1 MPSLEATTPQLTAVK
16 NLIDA
21 YRSLDMRNIEPYI
34 TKGYTYQTFPKVPG
48 LTDETKEGHVE
59 RYKALFS
66 LTTKIE
72 VHIQHRVAVFK
83 SAS

>member
-21 YRSLDMRNIEPYI
+21 YCSLDMKNIEPHI
-34 TKGYTYQTFPKVPG
+34 TKGYTFQSYPKLPE
-48 LTDETKEGHVE
+48 LTDETMEGHVE
-59 RYKALFS
+59 RFKALLSSF
-66 LTTKIE
+66 TKID

-83 SAS
+83 PAG